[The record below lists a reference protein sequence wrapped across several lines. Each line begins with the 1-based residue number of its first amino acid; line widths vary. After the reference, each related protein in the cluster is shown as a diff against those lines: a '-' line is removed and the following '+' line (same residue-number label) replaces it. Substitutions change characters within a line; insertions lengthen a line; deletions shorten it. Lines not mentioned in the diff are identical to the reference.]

1 MKPQTAQVP
10 AVASAFSWTTSLC
23 RWRHSNPFDIL
34 KIEAQFNLPSSCEIQ
49 FNDPL
54 LNIPLENGLVIGS
67 FIQIRAV
74 EGMDA
79 AGICVFFG
87 RVESL
92 EVLYENVGGKYSIVR
107 AYDHGHQMMHGQK
120 SMGYPL
126 MTYSAVAESVGAEYE
141 LETLAAA
148 HPVTHQMIVQSN
160 ESSWNFLVR
169 LGREIGYVLFIA
181 VNGGK
186 RGSSLDFL
194 VPPSQQKRHRRPTA
208 SRCQPCLLGSATKES

>member
-1 MKPQTAQVP
+1 MSFETANGSS
-10 AVASAFSWTTSLC
+10 ASRSL
-23 RWRHSNPFDIL
+23 RIFVDDIPLPLETFQSIRHIEV
-34 KIEAQFNLPSSCEIQ
+34 EAQFNLPSSCEIQ

-126 MTYSAVAESVGAEYE
+126 MTYSAVAKV
-141 LETLAAA
+141 LE
-148 HPVTHQMIVQSN
+148 
-160 ESSWNFLVR
+160 
-169 LGREIGYVLFIA
+169 
-181 VNGGK
+181 
-186 RGSSLDFL
+186 
-194 VPPSQQKRHRRPTA
+194 PSTNLK
-208 SRCQPCLLGSATKES
+208 LLPLLIR